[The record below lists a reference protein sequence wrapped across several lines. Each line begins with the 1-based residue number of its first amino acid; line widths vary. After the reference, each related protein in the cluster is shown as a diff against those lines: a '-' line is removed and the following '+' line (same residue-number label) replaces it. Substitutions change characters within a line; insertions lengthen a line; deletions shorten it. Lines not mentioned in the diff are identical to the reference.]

1 MQGDSKLLQGKG
13 ISLQTIGCALVV
25 FVSVVMVVCSALF
38 AGWALFIYNPAD
50 TSEASFNPTPY
61 PTVPKASAQKRPT
74 PTPAPQ
80 PQSTPTPEPAVPTLV
95 PTVPPAAVSQAQPS
109 APTEEP
115 KPTEAPTEAPQA
127 ATVPA
132 KRAWTGK
139 MASPDYGMQVFLW
152 WEKEIADRDLK
163 LVQEAGFRWVKQQF
177 AWREIE
183 GQGKGVYD
191 WERADRVVTQVE
203 AHGLDLIARVDAQP
217 EWAGGGYPES
227 GPPNNYQD
235 YADFVYALA
244 SRYKGR
250 IRIYQIWNEPNLS
263 REWGNR
269 APSPTEYTQML
280 KLAYQAVKKADPQ
293 AMVISAGLA
302 PTSRSDNVAMPD
314 EEFIKQMYAAGA
326 KPYFDA
332 LGVHGAGYKVAP
344 ETDPAVV
351 AKDPALHNNDPSPE
365 SMKRIYCFRHVEDV
379 RKVMVDNGDAD
390 KQVVLLEFGWTTDP
404 RANSPYHWH
413 AVSEVEQANYLV
425 QAYQYAKEH
434 WQPWIGVMS
443 LIYMPHPKWGI
454 DDEQTYWCVVYPRY
468 PELWVRPAYEA
479 LKKMTK

>member
-1 MQGDSKLLQGKG
+1 MQSGSDLSQRN
-13 ISLQTIGCALVV
+13 SMSAQTIGCIVAAV
-25 FVSVVMVVCSALF
+25 FSVLAIGCSALF
-38 AGWALFIYNPAD
+38 AAWAVFIYQPPASN
-50 TSEASFNPTPY
+50 TSFRPTPY
-61 PTVPKASAQKRPT
+61 PTVTPKPASQQPT
-74 PTPAPQ
+74 TPSPPPTDTPQVNVTPVGDPPATATPIPAP
-80 PQSTPTPEPAVPTLV
+80 TNT
-95 PTVPPAAVSQAQPS
+95 PAAV
-109 APTEEP
+109 EN
-115 KPTEAPTEAPQA
+115 PTEAPQPTKA
-127 ATVPA
+127 SPPPATVPA
-132 KRAWTGK
+132 KRPWTGK

-163 LVQEAGFRWVKQQF
+163 LVEEAGFRWVKQQF

-183 GQGKGVYD
+183 GQGKGKFD
-191 WERADRVVTQVE
+191 WERADRVVNQVE

-217 EWAGGGYPES
+217 EWAGGGFPEL

-269 APSPTEYTQML
+269 PPNPTEYTQLL
-280 KLAYQAVKKADPQ
+280 KLGYEAVKKADPE
-293 AMVISAGLA
+293 AIVISAGLA
-302 PTSRSDNVAMPD
+302 PTSRWDNVAMPD
-314 EEFIKQMYAAGA
+314 VEFIKGMYAAGA

-365 SMKRIYCFRHVEDV
+365 ELKRIYCFRHVEDV

-390 KQVVLLEFGWTTDP
+390 KQIVLLEFGWTTDP
-404 RANSPYHWH
+404 RPDSPYHWH
-413 AVSEVEQANYLV
+413 AVSEVDQANYLV
-425 QAYQYAKEH
+425 RAYQYAKEH

-443 LIYMPHPKWGI
+443 LIYMPSPQWGI
-454 DDEQTYWCVVYPRY
+454 DDEQTYWCIVYPRY
-468 PELWVRPAYEA
+468 PELWIRPAYEA
-479 LKKMTK
+479 LKKMPK